1 MSNETPTIQA
11 TVRDKTGSKYAKR
24 LRRDGQLPAVVYG
37 HKEDPVHVA
46 IPHGDFIGHFHDGVH
61 LLEVEADGKGQTC
74 LIKDVQYDY
83 LGTTVVHVDLARVD
97 LNEEIEVSVP
107 VVLKG
112 EDKAP
117 GIKAA
122 GAILEQP
129 FTDLSVICKANAIPE
144 NILVDVSAME
154 VGDTI
159 TVEDLTLPAG
169 VRTEQNPTDLIV
181 SISVV
186 EEEEEATEE
195 ATADSAEP
203 EVLSE
208 KKDEDGDEKSGD

>member
-1 MSNETPTIQA
+1 MSSETPTIQA
-11 TVRDKTGSKYAKR
+11 TVRDKTGTKYAKR

-46 IPHGDFIGHFHDGVH
+46 IPHDDFIGHFHHGVH
-61 LLEVEADGKGQTC
+61 LLQVEADGKGQTC

-83 LGTTVVHVDLARVD
+83 LGTTVVHVDLTRVD

-107 VVLKG
+107 IELKG
-112 EDKAP
+112 EEKSP
-117 GIKAA
+117 GAKTA
-122 GAILEQP
+122 GSILEQP
-129 FTDLSVICKANAIPE
+129 FTDLTVICKANAIPE

-154 VGDTI
+154 VGDTV

-169 VRTEQNPTDLIV
+169 VRTEQNPSDLIV
-181 SISVV
+181 SISIVK
-186 EEEEEATEE
+186 EEEEETEE
-195 ATADSAEP
+195 ATADGTEP

-208 KKDEDGDEKSGD
+208 KKDEDGDDKSDD

>member
-46 IPHGDFIGHFHDGVH
+46 IPHGDFIGHFFGGVH

-83 LGTTVVHVDLARVD
+83 LGTTVVHVDLTRVD

-107 VVLKG
+107 VELKG
-112 EDKAP
+112 EEKSP
-117 GIKAA
+117 GAKTG
-122 GAILEQP
+122 GAMVEQP
-129 FTDLSVICKANAIPE
+129 ITDLSVICKANAIPE
-144 NILVDVSAME
+144 NIVVDISAME
-154 VGDTI
+154 VGDSI
-159 TVEDLTLPAG
+159 SVENLDLPAG
-169 VRTEQNPTDLIV
+169 VRTEQNASDL
-181 SISVV
+181 VV
-186 EEEEEATEE
+186 AIHLVKEEEETEE

-208 KKDEDGDEKSGD
+208 KKDEDGDDKSGD